1 MSAAL
6 AVTDEVALPIR
17 AVGDLAAAA
26 EVSREEV
33 AVITQCAA
41 LGGKLP
47 FEDASVGAV
56 LAVIK
61 NVESLRE
68 QLVAEIRRVLKAGGR
83 VLVQSP
89 APSSSQKPNTDI
101 ERKLLMGGFAEV
113 QSSAANS
120 QDSVQSVTVKAKKAS
135 WSMGSSFP
143 LKKTTKALPK
153 IQIDDDSDLI
163 DEDSLLTEEDLK
175 KPQLPVVGDCEV
187 GAAKKACKNCT
198 CGRAEAEE
206 KVGKLELTA
215 EQINNPQ
222 SACGSCGLGDAF
234 RCGTCPY
241 RGLPPFKPG
250 EKIMSYIPPQNKT
263 KPIHK
268 DLKKDGYNV
277 EGLPDTPEVL
287 IEEVIHDKEA
297 QFNSP
302 NLNVRE
308 YQALTSYASLLEE
321 NWGSHL
327 GTSTLMSRISLSMGS
342 SMAMSSSECSPLSAY
357 YTFVEKIFEA
367 DAVLNFGTHGSLEFM
382 PGEQVGMSDACYPDS
397 LIGNIPNIYYYAAN
411 NPSEATV
418 AKRRSYAN
426 TISYL
431 TPPAENAGLY
441 KGLKQL
447 AELISSY
454 QSLKDT
460 GRGPQIVSSI
470 ISTAK
475 QCNLDK
481 DVPLPEEGEELP
493 PSESDLIVGKVYAKI
508 MEIESRLLPCGLHVI
523 GEPPTAIEA
532 VATLNHGCSTKFIR
546 ADREKLRPEGSVW
559 VPGGVLEAR
568 GTGQ

>member
-1 MSAAL
+1 MALDSMSAAL

-68 QLVAEIRRVLKAGGR
+68 QLVAEISRVLKAGGR

-89 APSSSQKPNTDI
+89 APSSSQKPNTEI

-250 EKIMSYIPPQNKT
+250 EKVKQFYSFPCLATSLLLTYDGDASEHRQNKET
-263 KPIHK
+263 
-268 DLKKDGYNV
+268 GVTYV
-277 EGLPDTPEVL
+277 V
-287 IEEVIHDKEA
+287 
-297 QFNSP
+297 
-302 NLNVRE
+302 
-308 YQALTSYASLLEE
+308 
-321 NWGSHL
+321 
-327 GTSTLMSRISLSMGS
+327 SRVN
-342 SMAMSSSECSPLSAY
+342 C
-357 YTFVEKIFEA
+357 
-367 DAVLNFGTHGSLEFM
+367 
-382 PGEQVGMSDACYPDS
+382 
-397 LIGNIPNIYYYAAN
+397 IPN
-411 NPSEATV
+411 SF
-418 AKRRSYAN
+418 
-426 TISYL
+426 
-431 TPPAENAGLY
+431 
-441 KGLKQL
+441 
-447 AELISSY
+447 
-454 QSLKDT
+454 
-460 GRGPQIVSSI
+460 
-470 ISTAK
+470 
-475 QCNLDK
+475 C
-481 DVPLPEEGEELP
+481 
-493 PSESDLIVGKVYAKI
+493 
-508 MEIESRLLPCGLHVI
+508 
-523 GEPPTAIEA
+523 
-532 VATLNHGCSTKFIR
+532 
-546 ADREKLRPEGSVW
+546 
-559 VPGGVLEAR
+559 
-568 GTGQ
+568 